1 VYTVIA
7 GIGRLGARRRS
18 RLDRPKENVRG
29 MDAAEFQGTEGEIA
43 MNEEE
48 SMEGTLD
55 DLVIALTE
63 EAEWLARSKPTA
75 LFALVASVLSDLF
88 GSAPGSSSWH

>member
-1 VYTVIA
+1 
-7 GIGRLGARRRS
+7 
-18 RLDRPKENVRG
+18 
-29 MDAAEFQGTEGEIA
+29 

-48 SMEGTLD
+48 SMEGTLN

-63 EAEWLARSKPTA
+63 EAEWLAQSKPTA
-75 LFALVASVLSDLF
+75 LVALVASVLSDLF